1 MNTDKTRPNILF
13 ILSDDHGYW
22 ALGEGCG
29 GHPALRTPNLDR
41 IAREGVKLENCFCVS
56 PVCSPARASLMTG
69 TVPSAHGVMDWL
81 KGGNIDMRRCPE
93 LAGDPNFAAE
103 SRAIRYLDGM
113 TCWSDLLAGAG
124 YSLALSGKWHLG
136 DSLSPQ
142 HGYTRWYSIGRGGCA
157 YMHPDM
163 ADDGRIVY
171 ENRYVTDLITDRA
184 LTYLDELAAGD
195 APFCLD
201 VRYTA
206 PHAPWGRDQHP
217 KEIFNRYYEH
227 DFSELPEL
235 PDHEWSYPAAVNH
248 HGEKRRELLSGYYT
262 AITAMDLGIGRLL
275 DRLDELGLCDN
286 TLVIFTGDNGMSMGH
301 HGIWGK
307 GNGTFPQNMYDTAV
321 KVPFLARFPGVIPAG
336 LRADG
341 LFSHY
346 DLLPTLCDLC
356 SLERPAA
363 VLPGRSILP
372 ALRGEEAGDDAVCV
386 FDEYGPVRMIRTKAY
401 KLVRRYPYGPD
412 EFYDLTAD
420 PGEERN
426 LIDTADPAL
435 VASLS
440 ARMDDWFYTYA
451 DARLDGRSQ
460 PVTGYGQLCRPG
472 LWSEGK
478 CAFDGQKQIRQLNE
492 SRRGAKGK
500 E

>member
-307 GNGTFPQNMYDTAV
+307 GNGTFPMNMYDTAV
-321 KVPFLARFPGVIPAG
+321 KVPFLIRWPGHTPAG
-336 LRADG
+336 YVCHDMASAYDI
-341 LFSHY
+341 FPTFA
-346 DLLPTLCDLC
+346 DLLGSPSRICA
-356 SLERPAA
+356 ER
-363 VLPGRSILP
+363 PGRSFLRSVEGKKDE
-372 ALRGEEAGDDAVCV
+372 RGEREIVV
-386 FDEYGPVRMIRTKAY
+386 FDEYGPVRMIRTREWKY
-401 KLVRRYPYGPD
+401 IHRYPYGPH
-412 EFYDLTAD
+412 ELYDLVNDPEEMDNLAD
-420 PGEERN
+420 DPAQADRIVEMRAR
-426 LIDTADPAL
+426 LQKWFLRYADPAK
-435 VASLS
+435 
-440 ARMDDWFYTYA
+440 
-451 DARLDGRSQ
+451 DGLFEG
-460 PVTGYGQLCRPG
+460 VTGSGQLCSAG
-472 LWSEGK
+472 LYSEK
-478 CAFDGQKQIRQLNE
+478 RVKYAPVPK
-492 SRRGAKGK
+492 RRS
-500 E
+500 